1 MRVGHPENLF
11 DWNYWLTTWPA
22 EPVLLTRAN
31 AADGYP
37 RALTPLSQDLILP
50 FEDAGVRRFFE
61 ETLGAMK
68 PSDAPLPYL
77 CALWGHVYINAD
89 QLANL
94 GAVMPGSSR
103 QSIYQQYMGLNPDP
117 DFRPESPSAG
127 ARLSALRTLGPV
139 AGGMLKAARTARE
152 RFAAQAAQVRALRPA
167 GAPSERECLAWLLG
181 LESMMTAAWES
192 LMIGP
197 GIASATFEVSE
208 KVIAKAT
215 GRPAADLNNRLHVGL
230 GGNESA
236 EAGRMVGRL
245 AALARANPA
254 VAEAVAADAPVARIR
269 ELDPAFG
276 RELAAGLERFGFHTA
291 PELELAQPTWRQ
303 QPGQLLAMVA
313 RELQRPAEERAAD
326 DRAAEVR
333 RQAEAELADGVR
345 GPLRPLVGRVLR
357 LSRSQMALRE
367 NAKVPIVLIFDEVR
381 RVLEAAAPSLVA
393 RGALVAPADAVYL
406 RYDELKGMLAGAGA
420 PAAAE
425 LERRSA
431 EHERCLRLELP
442 ELVEA
447 GPGYATPIT
456 ERHVRERG
464 LLPAA
469 LVDDQTT
476 VLTGTGASAGRVTGV
491 ARVLGDPLDDFE
503 PGDVLI
509 AKTVDPG
516 WSAALS
522 CAGAVVLDIGGG
534 LSHGAVVA
542 RELGI
547 PCVVNVKAGTTAI
560 RDGST
565 VTVDGSTGEVFLE
578 AHAHSD

>member
-1 MRVGHPENLF
+1 MREPENLY

-37 RALTPLSQDLILP
+37 RALTPLSQDLIVR

-68 PSDAPLPYL
+68 PSDAPVPYMW
-77 CALWGHVYINAD
+77 ALWGHVYINAD

-94 GAVMPGSSR
+94 GEVMPGSSR
-103 QSIYQQYMGLNPDP
+103 QSIYQQYMGLRPDP
-117 DFRPESPSAG
+117 DFRPG
-127 ARLSALRTLGPV
+127 ATSLGSRLGALRSVGPV
-139 AGGMLKAARTARE
+139 TVGMLRSARTARA
-152 RFAAQAAQVRALRPA
+152 RFAAQIAEIKAMRPIGLA
-167 GAPSERECLAWLLG
+167 GELPSERACLAWLLA
-181 LESMMTAAWES
+181 LESVMTAAWES

-197 GIASATFEVSE
+197 GIASATFEVCE

-215 GRPAADLNNRLHVGL
+215 GAPAADLNNRLHVGL

-236 EAGRMVGRL
+236 EAGRLVGRL
-245 AALARANPA
+245 ASLARANPA
-254 VAEAVAADAPVARIR
+254 LVEELGAAASVTRIR
-269 ELDPAFG
+269 ELDPNFA
-276 RELAAGLERFGFHTA
+276 RELDAGLERFGFHTA

-313 RELQRPAEERAAD
+313 RELQRPAETA
-326 DRAAEVR
+326 DRATEVR
-333 RQAEAELADGVR
+333 RTAEAELAAKVR
-345 GPLRPLVGRVLR
+345 GPMRVVVQRALR

-367 NAKVPIVLIFDEVR
+367 NAKVPIVMIFDEVR
-381 RVLEAAAPSLVA
+381 RVLESAAPSLVA

-406 RYDELKGMLAGAGA
+406 RYDELKGILAGAGA
-420 PAAAE
+420 PSPSE
-425 LERRSA
+425 LERRAA
-431 EHERCLRLELP
+431 EHERCLRLTLP

-447 GPGYATPIT
+447 GPGYAAPIT

-469 LVDDQTT
+469 VVDERTT
-476 VLTGTGASAGRVTGV
+476 LLTGTGASAGRITAV
-491 ARVLGDPLDDFE
+491 ARVMDDPLDDFE
-503 PGDVLI
+503 PGDILI

-516 WSAALS
+516 WAAALS

-578 AHAHSD
+578 GHPA

>member
-127 ARLSALRTLGPV
+127 ARLSALR
-139 AGGMLKAARTARE
+139 
-152 RFAAQAAQVRALRPA
+152 PA

-208 KVIAKAT
+208 KVIAKVT

-236 EAGRMVGRL
+236 EAGRLVGRL
-245 AALARANPA
+245 ATLARANA
-254 VAEAVAADAPVARIR
+254 ALAEAVGAGAPVSVIR
-269 ELDPAFG
+269 ELDPVFG
-276 RELAAGLERFGFHTA
+276 RELDAGMERFGFHAA

-303 QPGQLLAMVA
+303 EPGQLLAMVA
-313 RELQRPAEERAAD
+313 RELQRPAREGAAE
-326 DRAAEVR
+326 DRATEVR
-333 RQAEAELADGVR
+333 RAAEAELATRVR

-381 RVLEAAAPSLVA
+381 RVLEAASPSLVA

-406 RYDELKGMLAGAGA
+406 RYDELKGVLAGAAA
-420 PAAAE
+420 PSAAE
-425 LERRSA
+425 LERRTA
-431 EHERCLRLELP
+431 EHERCLRLSLP

-447 GPGYATPIT
+447 GPGYAAPIT

-469 LVDDQTT
+469 PVDERATL
-476 VLTGTGASAGRVTGV
+476 LTGTGASAGRVTAT
-491 ARVLGDPLDDFE
+491 ARVMGDPLADCD

-578 AHAHSD
+578 ARGSHTD